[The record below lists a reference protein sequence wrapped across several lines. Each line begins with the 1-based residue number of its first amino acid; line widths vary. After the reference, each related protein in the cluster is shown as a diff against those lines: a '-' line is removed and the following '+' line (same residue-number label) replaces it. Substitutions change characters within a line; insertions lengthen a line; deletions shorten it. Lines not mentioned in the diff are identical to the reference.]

1 MAPPPAPRLLL
12 FLSPALALGNP
23 SCQTS
28 PDVGNT
34 MSLLLRQTQEQP
46 HSAPCCLPKG
56 GRGLTVTD
64 VCWRHSFIIAL
75 LSFHR
80 LSQNAFSN
88 PSSERLVWLGKQLD
102 VPPLQPDRLAG
113 TIAPPRRPVLWPV
126 WASLILSGKGSDG
139 GAYTPQGCRG
149 VKCI

>member
-12 FLSPALALGNP
+12 FLSSALALGNP

-75 LSFHR
+75 LSFHT
-80 LSQNAFSN
+80 AA
-88 PSSERLVWLGKQLD
+88 SECLLE
-102 VPPLQPDRLAG
+102 
-113 TIAPPRRPVLWPV
+113 
-126 WASLILSGKGSDG
+126 
-139 GAYTPQGCRG
+139 PQQ
-149 VKCI
+149 